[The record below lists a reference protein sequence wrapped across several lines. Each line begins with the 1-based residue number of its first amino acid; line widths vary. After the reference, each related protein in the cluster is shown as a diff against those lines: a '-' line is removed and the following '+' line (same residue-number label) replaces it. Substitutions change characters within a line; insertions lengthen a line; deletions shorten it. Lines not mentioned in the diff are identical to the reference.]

1 MRLYTPKEVMQ
12 VIDIPRKT
20 FDQWIM
26 RLIVKPTVR
35 ADGPGT
41 VNKFSRSDI
50 LSMAIVR
57 KLSECG
63 MPLKKAELIAEPA
76 ARMHLRK
83 NVNCDII
90 AVNLEKLPTH
100 KIISPNKLNVL
111 PYPIT
116 LTVDIRPISSE
127 VLRRI
132 EDID

>member
-26 RLIVKPTVR
+26 RYIAQPTER

-41 VNKFSRSDI
+41 VNKFSASNI
-50 LSMAIVR
+50 LAMAIIR

-63 MPLKKAELIAEPA
+63 IPLKKAELIASPA
-76 ARMHLRK
+76 ARMHYK
-83 NVNCDII
+83 NKVQCNII
-90 AVNLEKLPTH
+90 AVNLEKLS
-100 KIISPNKLNVL
+100 KREFISPNKLNVL

-116 LTVDIRPISSE
+116 LTIDLRPISSE
-127 VLRRI
+127 IKDKLG
-132 EDID
+132 EID